1 MDFNRGCLLSN
12 SLLELAPGGFP
23 AAFLPRVD
31 SMRSPRAEFTAGLK
45 AVSPIIFGDIPV
57 GLIYGVIALE
67 AGLPPSATQAMSA
80 IIFAGSSQFVA
91 AQLFSLST
99 PAIVIIASV
108 GVINLR
114 HLLYSASV
122 APYLQHL
129 PARWKWLLAYL
140 LTDEAYAVS
149 IIHYQDAKEYR
160 HKHWFFLASGLLLWT
175 SWQLST
181 AAGILLGAVVPE
193 SWSLDFTVA
202 LTFIA
207 LVVPALRD
215 RAAFGAAIAA
225 GVVSVAAFGLQFKL
239 GLFLAA
245 LTGILVG
252 VWLESR
258 G

>member
-1 MDFNRGCLLSN
+1 LT
-12 SLLELAPGGFP
+12 
-23 AAFLPRVD
+23 
-31 SMRSPRAEFTAGLK
+31 SPRAEFTAGLK
-45 AVSPIIFGDIPV
+45 AVLPIVIGGIPFGM
-57 GLIYGVIALE
+57 IYGVIALE
-67 AGLPPSATQAMSA
+67 AGLPRAAVQAMSA

-91 AQLFSLST
+91 AQLFGLSV
-99 PAIVIIASV
+99 PAIVIVATV
-108 GVINLR
+108 GVVNLR

-129 PARWKWLLAYL
+129 PVRWKWVLAYL

-149 IIHYQDAKEYR
+149 IIHYQDGQENT
-160 HKHWFFLASGLLLWT
+160 HKHWFFLASGLLLWA

-181 AAGILLGAVVPE
+181 AIGITLGAVIPE

-207 LVVPALRD
+207 LVVPALQD
-215 RAAFGAAIAA
+215 RAVFGAAAAA
-225 GVVSVAAFGLQFKL
+225 GIIAVLAFSLPFKL
-239 GLFLAA
+239 GLFIAA

-258 G
+258 E